1 MALVRP
7 NTVFSVPGDRRVF
20 APDLILDDTDPV
32 VKSRPH
38 LFAPVE
44 VGLVHEAEPVAPP
57 PAKKA
62 PAKKAAAKP

>member
-1 MALVRP
+1 MGLVRP

-20 APDLILDDTDPV
+20 SPELILDDADEV

-38 LFAPVE
+38 LFVPLE
-44 VGLVHEAEPVAPP
+44 VGLPHEAEPVAPP

-62 PAKKAAAKP
+62 AAKKAAAKP